1 MTTAPATTTA
11 RNGLDRAHLGATQ
24 QSAKAP
30 PVYPFTAIV
39 GQERMKLA
47 LLLNA
52 VHPALGGVL
61 VFGEKGSAKSTAVR
75 ALTALLPEIEV
86 VRGCLYNCDPTDPE
100 PCEDCAARRAIGPL
114 IDRVRRRVPLVE
126 LPVGATADAVLGRL
140 DIEYTARTGLRRF
153 EAGLLARAHRG
164 ILYAD
169 EVNLLGNNLVDILLD
184 AAAMGQNYVER
195 EGISIAHPASF
206 ALIGT
211 MNPQEGELRPQLL
224 DRFALVVEV
233 QRLPDPAQR
242 AEVVRRRMAYEA
254 DPELFL
260 AAWAPAEEEMRRH
273 VMEAR
278 ERVAGVTVPDDIID
292 LITQVCAAYDVD
304 GLRADLAIYRAAV
317 ARVAFE
323 GRAEVTPPDVRA
335 AAELALPHRRH
346 REPAHL
352 SALDQQRLDDVLRD
366 AGL

>member
-1 MTTAPATTTA
+1 MTTGLPPALNANGTEYRTQGWSARAPA
-11 RNGLDRAHLGATQ
+11 L
-24 QSAKAP
+24 P
-30 PVYPFTAIV
+30 PVFPFTAIV

-61 VFGEKGSAKSTAVR
+61 IFGEKGSAKSTAVR

-100 PCEDCAARRAIGPL
+100 PCEDCASRRSIGPL

-126 LPVGATADAVLGRL
+126 LPVGASPDSVLGRL
-140 DIEYTARTGLRRF
+140 DVEYTTRTGLRRF

-195 EGISIAHPASF
+195 DGISVAHPASF

-211 MNPQEGELRPQLL
+211 MNPQEGQLRPQLL

-233 QRLPDPAQR
+233 QRLPDPVQR
-242 AEVVRRRMAYEA
+242 AQVVHRRMAYEA
-254 DPELFL
+254 DPEAFL
-260 AAWAPAEEEMRRH
+260 AAWAPAEAELRRQIT
-273 VMEAR
+273 EAR
-278 ERVAGVTVPDDIID
+278 ERVASVAVADEIVD
-292 LITQVCAAYDVD
+292 LITRICAAYDVD
-304 GLRADLAIYRAAV
+304 GLRADLAIYRASV

-323 GRAEVTPPDVRA
+323 GRDAVTPADVRA

-346 REPAHL
+346 REPVEQHD
-352 SALDQQRLDDVLRD
+352 LDRQRLDEVLRA